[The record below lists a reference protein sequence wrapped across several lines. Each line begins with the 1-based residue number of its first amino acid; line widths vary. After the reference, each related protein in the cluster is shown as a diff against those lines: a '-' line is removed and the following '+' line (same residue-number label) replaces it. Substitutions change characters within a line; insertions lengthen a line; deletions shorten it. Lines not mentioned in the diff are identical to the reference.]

1 VIAAMTTIAA
11 IPSTLAAPAP
21 VVSARTRL
29 LLEGPIVPTLLRL
42 SGPNLVVNVV
52 LITVTTTV
60 DAHFVG
66 RLGSDALAGLALVFP
81 LLMLMQ
87 QMANFSM
94 GGAMTAAVA
103 RAIGAGRREEA
114 AALAA
119 HGLIIAAAV
128 AALFSAVFLTVGP
141 AIYRALGGSGAILTA
156 ALEYSNAIFAGAFAY
171 WLLSALTS
179 VVRGTGQVGM
189 LAWVYVAAELLHIGL
204 VPLLVFGWG
213 PVPALGIAGAG
224 VATVTAFTASSLF
237 LAAYLA
243 SGRTAVRLTLR
254 GVRLSRRLLHDILR
268 TGAPLSL
275 QPILNNISLA
285 LLTSYAGALGVATL
299 AGVGVAVRLEYL
311 MYPVVFGL
319 GATVVAMV
327 GTSIGAGRTGRAIRI
342 AWIAAGLA
350 AAATAAVG
358 GVAMLWPQL
367 WIFLFT
373 TAPDVG
379 ASAATYLVIA
389 ALGYAFIGMNTLTQA
404 FQSMGRTFWPLAG
417 VVTRAV
423 ILAVGGWL
431 VVNWTNSGVTGLA
444 VVTALGLAIAG
455 GIVAAAFWITT
466 RRGHERSP

>member
-1 VIAAMTTIAA
+1 MSIAATQ
-11 IPSTLAAPAP
+11 PAPAP
-21 VVSARTRL
+21 AAAARTR

-42 SGPNLVVNVV
+42 SVPNLVVNVV

-60 DAHFVG
+60 DAHFIG

-94 GGAMTAAVA
+94 GGAMAGAVA
-103 RAIGAGRREEA
+103 RAIGAGRREDA
-114 AALAA
+114 AALAV
-119 HGLIIAAAV
+119 HGLIIALVV
-128 AALFSAVFLTVGP
+128 AALFSGIFLTAGP
-141 AIYRALGGSGAILTA
+141 AIYRALGGSGAILAA

-179 VVRGTGQVGM
+179 VVRGTGQVGV
-189 LAWVYVAAELLHIGL
+189 LAWVYVGAEVLHIGL

-224 VATVTAFTASSLF
+224 VATVTSFSASSLF
-237 LAAYLA
+237 LLAYLM
-243 SGRTAVRLTLR
+243 SGRTPVRLSLR
-254 GVRLSRRLLHDILR
+254 GVTLSGRQFRDILR

-285 LLTSYAGALGVATL
+285 LLTNYAGALGAMTL

-311 MYPVVFGL
+311 MYPIVFGL

-327 GTSIGAGRTGRAIRI
+327 GANIGAGQRARAFRI
-342 AWIAAGLA
+342 AWTAAGLA
-350 AAATAAVG
+350 AAATAIVG
-358 GVAMLWPQL
+358 VLAIHWPQL
-367 WIFLFT
+367 WIALFT
-373 TAPDVG
+373 SAAEVSAP
-379 ASAATYLVIA
+379 AATYLAIA

-404 FQSMGRTFWPLAG
+404 FQAMGQTFWPLVG
-417 VVTRAV
+417 VVSRAV

-431 VVNWTNSGVTGLA
+431 VVSSTTSGVTGLA
-444 VVTALGLAIAG
+444 AVTALGLAVAG
-455 GIVAAAFWITT
+455 VVVVAAFWFKTT
-466 RRGHERSP
+466 RREEKS

>member
-1 VIAAMTTIAA
+1 MSMVATQ
-11 IPSTLAAPAP
+11 PAPAP
-21 VVSARTRL
+21 AAAARTRL

-42 SGPNLVVNVV
+42 SVPNLVVNVV

-60 DAHFVG
+60 DAHFIG

-94 GGAMTAAVA
+94 GGAMAGAVA
-103 RAIGAGRREEA
+103 RAIGAGRREDA
-114 AALAA
+114 AALAV
-119 HGLIIAAAV
+119 HGLIIALAV
-128 AALFSAVFLTVGP
+128 AALFSVVFLSAGP
-141 AIYRALGGSGAILTA
+141 AIYRALGGSGAILA
-156 ALEYSNAIFAGAFAY
+156 VALEYSNVIFAGAFAY

-189 LAWVYVAAELLHIGL
+189 LAWVYVAAEILHIGL

-224 VATVTAFTASSLF
+224 VATVISFTASSLY

-243 SGRTAVRLTLR
+243 SGRAPVRLTLR
-254 GVRLSRRLLHDILR
+254 GVTLSGRLFRDILR

-285 LLTSYAGALGVATL
+285 LLTSYAGALGAATL
-299 AGVGVAVRLEYL
+299 AGVGAAVRLEYL

-327 GTSIGAGRTGRAIRI
+327 GTNIGAGQTARAFRI

-350 AAATAAVG
+350 VAATAAVG
-358 GVAMLWPQL
+358 VLAILWPRL
-367 WIFLFT
+367 WIALFT
-373 TAPDVG
+373 VAPEID
-379 ASAATYLVIA
+379 APATTYLAIA

-404 FQSMGRTFWPLAG
+404 FQAMGQTFWPLVG
-417 VVTRAV
+417 VVSRAAL
-423 ILAVGGWL
+423 LAIGGWIVINASGGG
-431 VVNWTNSGVTGLA
+431 VVGLA
-444 VVTALGLAIAG
+444 AITALGLAVAG
-455 GIVAAAFWITT
+455 AVVAIAFWLRTP
-466 RRGHERSP
+466 RLREVSP